1 MWQRVQTLYFG
12 VATLLIAALF
22 WCDVAK
28 IAGPDGAVEYVGFTQ
43 KSIYKIWIIILTVL
57 QVLSLFG
64 FKWRMKQFRVVIVTA
79 IMCIG
84 FQGWLVYD
92 YIICQGSMTY
102 SWTAL
107 FPFVAAVLDFMGAR
121 NILSDEALVQ
131 SMNRLR
137 KSRKNRN

>member
-12 VATLLIAALF
+12 VATLLVASLF
-22 WCDVAK
+22 WSDVARIVCADGTVEN
-28 IAGPDGAVEYVGFTQ
+28 IAYTQ
-43 KSIYKIWIIILTVL
+43 KTIYLVWIIILTTL

-64 FKWRMKQFRVVIVTA
+64 YRWRMKQFRVVLVTA
-79 IMCIG
+79 IMCLG
-84 FQGWLVYD
+84 FQGWLVVD
-92 YIICQGSMTY
+92 YLSNREELVY

-107 FPFVAAVLDFMGAR
+107 FPFVAAVLDFIGAR

-137 KSRKNRN
+137 KSRKNRH